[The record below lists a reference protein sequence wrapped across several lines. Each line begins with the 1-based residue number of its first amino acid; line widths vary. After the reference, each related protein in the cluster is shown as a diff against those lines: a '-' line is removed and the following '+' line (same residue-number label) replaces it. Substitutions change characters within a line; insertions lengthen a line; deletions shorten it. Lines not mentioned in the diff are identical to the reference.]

1 MKKII
6 PYATAGILV
15 IVVIILL
22 NPFNNMKMPDYK
34 DSVYYQ
40 KYAGM
45 DETEIYEEL
54 INHDIDYILHE
65 TEMLENDIGTS
76 DLDIYIPFAQAL
88 IDKEPEADV
97 RDLLDLI
104 ESEKTK
110 EALET
115 ILIQMY
121 IDKNGDSS
129 QLKKLLSSNISD
141 QAKYDIVAKAEF
153 TEKELL
159 MLYEFRED
167 SFIYAL
173 MIRMHSILPEDQFYE
188 KGMHLLMH
196 PRNENEIY
204 AVLWHTPALYI
215 YAKNHG
221 DLEACQAIVK
231 QMYSIYES
239 EDDEIRR
246 RNIIKNLGMMEDMDI
261 IRNII
266 HNDSLKD
273 SYYGA
278 ILYAIPYF
286 LEVLDKPIES
296 DDLQTILESMMI
308 CPAKEVAEA
317 IIKNESIEMTDE
329 VKQVLAYIEENG
341 AYAGK
346 NLDKGQN

>member
-6 PYATAGILV
+6 PYVITGVLV
-15 IVVIILL
+15 IAILFL
-22 NPFNNMKMPDYK
+22 NNPLKNMNAFSYK
-34 DSVYYQ
+34 DSLYYQ
-40 KYAGM
+40 KYASM
-45 DETEIYEEL
+45 DETEVYEEL
-54 INHDIDYILHE
+54 MTHDIDYILHE
-65 TEMLENDIGTS
+65 TEMLGNDIGTS

-88 IDKEPEADV
+88 LDKEPEIDA
-97 RDLLDLI
+97 RDLLDLL
-104 ESEKTK
+104 ESDKTE

-115 ILIQMY
+115 ILVQMY
-121 IDKNGDSS
+121 IDKNGESS
-129 QLKKLLSSNISD
+129 QLKKLLNSNISD
-141 QAKYDIVAKAEF
+141 RAKYDIISKADF
-153 TEKELL
+153 SEKELL
-159 MLYEFRED
+159 TLYEFRED

-317 IIKNESIEMTDE
+317 IINNESIEMTDE
-329 VKQVLAYIEENG
+329 VQHVLTFIEENG
-341 AYAGK
+341 AYACK
-346 NLDKGQN
+346 QLSE